1 MQTKDSYFKIKAT
14 VEEKGFTLCRPV
26 PSDSKCDAVFDGRLA
41 VGHTKVDVRLE
52 VPDYSFVVH
61 PRVRLRDITQMPTVL
76 VSHIETDEGICYSTP
91 GLLRLDPYDPGGSIL
106 LVLQLAKAALERS
119 LAGNA
124 VVDIADEFAAYW
136 KGAPVELIA
145 STKQDGRL
153 QLALPLSKTSA
164 KPILLMDSGRSV
176 PSGYEC
182 GRSAY
187 LMRSDKLLQP
197 ADNFIAPSDLVA
209 LEAWYKG
216 QDLAKRVAWQKLRE
230 RLAKCE
236 IVFLA
241 ASNAIV
247 GMSLDLPGDVEALR
261 KKEGSV
267 KPSLVEGAMKK
278 RPTSFSLIRYVA
290 SDAQLETVVKRNME
304 DGAGSLIGKRVALVG
319 CGTIGSHLARQLAQL
334 GAGCEAT
341 FDLIDPEIL
350 SASNIGRHLL
360 DFRHIGQPKAEAL
373 ANELSEFHPDLNV
386 QARLGR
392 ADAFVPILRQADLII
407 DATGI
412 EHVAEDLNR
421 RKLTSDSFPPIVHV
435 WLFGNGIAAQAFANL
450 GSVGKACYRCLRPRL
465 SEPWRFDPRKD
476 VFDPGHAVSG
486 TCGDGVF
493 LPYGVYA
500 STSAASLGAQLV
512 HDWASASPTP
522 LLRTRVIDPDRA
534 KILSGRSPDRDPT
547 CPACSQ

>member
-1 MQTKDSYFKIKAT
+1 MEAKDSYFKIKAT
-14 VEEKGFTLCRPV
+14 VEENGFTPCRPV
-26 PSDSKCDAVFDGRLA
+26 PSDSKCDAVFDGQLA

-61 PRVRLRDITQMPTVL
+61 PRIRLRDITQMPTGL

-91 GLLRLDPYDPGGSIL
+91 GLLRLDPYDPGGSVL

-124 VVDIADEFAAYW
+124 VVDIANEFSAYW
-136 KGAPVELIA
+136 KGTRVQLIA
-145 STKQDGRL
+145 SSKQDGRL
-153 QLALPLSKTSA
+153 QFAFPVSKASTE
-164 KPILLMDSGRSV
+164 PILLMDVGRNV

-187 LMRSDKLLQP
+187 LMRSDELLQP
-197 ADNFIAPSDLVA
+197 AENFVAPSGLAA
-209 LEAWYKG
+209 LEEWYKG
-216 QDLAKRVAWQKLRE
+216 QDLSKRVAWRKLRE
-230 RLAKCE
+230 RLAKRE

-241 ASNAIV
+241 APNAIV
-247 GMSLDLPGDVEALR
+247 GMSLGLPGDIEALR

-267 KPSLVEGAMKK
+267 KPSLVESAMKK
-278 RPTSFSLIRYVA
+278 RPTSFSFIRYVA
-290 SDAQLETVVKRNME
+290 SDTQLATVVKRNME

-319 CGTIGSHLARQLAQL
+319 CGTIGSHLARQLVQL
-334 GAGCEAT
+334 GAGCKAV

-350 SASNIGRHLL
+350 SASNIGRHVL
-360 DFRHIGQPKAEAL
+360 DFRQIGQPKAEAL
-373 ANELSEFHPDLNV
+373 TNELSEFHPDLDV
-386 QARLGR
+386 RARLGR
-392 ADAFVPILRQADLII
+392 ADAFVPMLRKADLII

-421 RKLTSDSFPPIVHV
+421 RKLTSGSFPPIVHV

-465 SEPWRFDPRKD
+465 SEPWKFDPRKN
-476 VFDPGHAVSG
+476 VSDPGHAVSG

-500 STSAASLGAQLV
+500 SSSAASLGAQLV
-512 HDWASASPTP
+512 HDWACASPTP
-522 LLRTRVIDPDRA
+522 LLRTRTIDPDRA
-534 KILSGRSPDRDPT
+534 KILPGRSPDRDPT
-547 CPACSQ
+547 CPACSH